1 MCFEFTGVCVL
12 IPFNIMLFIADYVF
26 DWFECVCA
34 NNDDDDDD
42 VIIKCSW
49 LYVMTEE
56 ICL

>member
-1 MCFEFTGVCVL
+1 MCVL

-42 VIIKCSW
+42 DVIIKCSW